1 MKNMEQNYDDLR
13 VENFFLKEQIESKDD
28 RIGILEEKLSVKDRV
43 ISKLEEEK
51 EKLKAELGK
60 FKEFWH
66 SVIKFFQAKIGFDKD
81 KNYKYVAD
89 DLYKNGIFNDDEKEI
104 VNDLYRNVKVKEDKI
119 VKVVKDKVK

>member
-1 MKNMEQNYDDLR
+1 M
-13 VENFFLKEQIESKDD
+13 ENFFLKEQIESKDD

-43 ISKLEEEK
+43 ISKLEDEK